1 MASTRETPNRST
13 ARLGRRLSGQQGFG
27 LIEVIVAMVLMVIG
41 VLSAFIAY
49 ESSQRG
55 DERGERTAALAH
67 HAQSE
72 IERIE
77 AMPYEQ
83 IGMKTVPTNS
93 GSGKATDPL
102 NYVVNSPA
110 GYKYDW
116 SSSTSEPFVSGG
128 ESKLE
133 PEVAWT
139 EGSPERKG
147 KLFTFVTWVSDSCPL
162 CAKSQDYKRVT
173 VVLTTSGTG
182 APFIDSTIVT
192 K

>member
-1 MASTRETPNRST
+1 MASLRATHSHT
-13 ARLGRRLSGQQGFG
+13 ATNLRGRMSGEDGFG
-27 LIEVIVAMVLMVIG
+27 LIEVIVAMVLLVIG
-41 VLSAFIAY
+41 VLSAFIAF
-49 ESSQRG
+49 EASQRADG
-55 DERGERTAALAH
+55 RAERTAAVAH

-77 AMPYEQ
+77 ALPYASV
-83 IGMKTVPTNS
+83 GMKTIPTNS

-116 SSSTSEPFVSGG
+116 SQSTSEPFVSGG
-128 ESKLE
+128 EVE
-133 PEVAWT
+133 PEGAWT
-139 EGSPERKG
+139 DGNRSG
-147 KLFTFVTWVSDSCPL
+147 KLYDFVTWVADACPL

-173 VVLTTSGTG
+173 VVLTTPGTA
-182 APFIDSTIVT
+182 APFVDSTIIT

>member
-1 MASTRETPNRST
+1 MPATRDHTA
-13 ARLGRRLSGQQGFG
+13 ARLSRRVTSEEGFG
-27 LIEVIVAMVLMVIG
+27 LIEVIVAMVLLVIG

-49 ESSQRG
+49 ETSQRANG
-55 DERGERTAALAH
+55 RGERTAAVAH

-72 IERIE
+72 IERID
-77 AMPYEQ
+77 ALPYASV
-83 IGMKTVPTNS
+83 GMKTTPTNS

-116 SSSTSEPFVSGG
+116 SQSTSEPFVSGG
-128 ESKLE
+128 EIE
-133 PEVAWT
+133 PEGTWT
-139 EGSPERKG
+139 DGNRSG
-147 KLFTFVTWVSDSCPL
+147 KLYEFVTWVSDECPL

-173 VVLTTSGTG
+173 VVLTTPGTA
-182 APFIDSTIVT
+182 APFVDSTIIT